1 MGDSRRV
8 FLSLTSA
15 FISATL
21 FAGASYAGTFKIHFR
36 HLPMIAGTNC
46 DDYAYAEG
54 QKFRDSILPTYPN
67 FTLVDSRCVFG
78 DNPGEIPSWHVVVT
92 YEADERLPTVSTLE
106 DGALAR
112 PGTITRKA
120 CEAELNTQKEIF
132 TRQTKVA
139 VLNAYCR
146 VPMFD
151 KMLWE
156 TAIFGVGQSDVRP
169 YNASS
174 SITGTIAGHSVESFT
189 TMIKDRFKKLNA
201 ELAEISIERPMSS
214 STVAMTYYSKE
225 RFFFTE
231 SEIATFN
238 SKEACLKEVAAATTA
253 LTDSHVVNLGVYCS
267 GSFANE
273 VQLSSIVERNS
284 DLNLASSDTIYESFE
299 ACEAQKA
306 QTISHYRSAL
316 HRDIKVG
323 FCTAIHDPLVLNKSK
338 FQVVMIEKR

>member
-15 FISATL
+15 FVTATL
-21 FAGASYAGTFKIHFR
+21 FAGASYAGTFSIHFR

-54 QKFRDSILPTYPN
+54 QKFRDSILPTYPD
-67 FTLVDSRCVFG
+67 FSLVDSRCVFEN
-78 DNPGEIPSWHVVVT
+78 NPGELPSWHVVIS
-92 YEADERLPTVSTLE
+92 YDAAQKLPTVSTLE
-106 DGALAR
+106 DAALAR
-112 PGTITRKA
+112 PGAATRKA
-120 CEAELNTQKEIF
+120 CEATLNTQKEIF
-132 TRQTKVA
+132 TRQTKLA
-139 VLNAYCR
+139 VLSAYCS

-156 TAIFGVGQSDVRP
+156 TAIFGVGQSEVRP

-174 SITGTIAGHSVESFT
+174 NITGTVAGHSAESFIA
-189 TMIKDRFKKLNA
+189 MIKDGFKKLNA
-201 ELAEISIERPMSS
+201 ELAEISIERPFNFY
-214 STVAMTYYSKE
+214 TVAMTYYSKE
-225 RFFFTE
+225 RFFFSE
-231 SEIATFN
+231 SDIATFN

-273 VQLSSIVERNS
+273 IQLSSIVERNS
-284 DLNLASSDTIYESFE
+284 NLNLASSETIYESFE

-306 QTISHYRSAL
+306 QTVSHYRGSL

-323 FCTAIHDPLVLNKSK
+323 FCTAIHDPLVLNKSR